1 MSGLREGTG
10 LRQPVW
16 LNPLNLIRV
25 MPAKE
30 REFRLS
36 QSRIIV
42 VGAGVAGLA
51 CALELEERGLK
62 VEVIERGRRLGEGS
76 CSWMAG
82 GMLAPWCERA
92 TTDAAV
98 LTMGEP
104 SIDWWARRF
113 AGTVR
118 KGSLVVAP
126 PRDAVELVR
135 FADRTE
141 RFDWLN
147 ETQIAELESDL
158 AGRFRCALFFPEEA
172 HLDPRL
178 ALPAL
183 ANGLNSR
190 GVPIHFGV
198 DTPQDGLVVD
208 CRGLAARDALPDLR
222 GVRGE
227 MVVVRSRDLCLS
239 RPVRLLH
246 PRIPLY
252 VVPRGD
258 GVFMIGATMIESED
272 RGGASVRSTVELLN
286 AAYTLHPAFGEAEI
300 LEIGADLRPAFPDNL
315 PAVRR
320 EGGTFYVNGLFRH
333 GFLLAPT
340 MAKRAAEAVLD
351 SLMETANA
359 DLGQRRSA

>member
-1 MSGLREGTG
+1 
-10 LRQPVW
+10 
-16 LNPLNLIRV
+16 

-51 CALELEERGLK
+51 CALELEERGLE

-126 PRDAVELVR
+126 PRDAAELTR
-135 FADRTE
+135 FAERTE
-141 RFDWLN
+141 RFEWLD
-147 ETQIAELESDL
+147 ETQIAELRARSRRPL
-158 AGRFRCALFFPEEA
+158 PPRAVLPGRGASRSA
-172 HLDPRL
+172 PRL
-178 ALPAL
+178 AGAGRRLWQQPRRADPFRRRC
-183 ANGLNSR
+183 AARRTS
-190 GVPIHFGV
+190 I
-198 DTPQDGLVVD
+198 VD

-227 MVVVRSRDLCLS
+227 MVVVRSRDLS
-239 RPVRLLH
+239 PVAAG
-246 PRIPLY
+246 P
-252 VVPRGD
+252 
-258 GVFMIGATMIESED
+258 AA
-272 RGGASVRSTVELLN
+272 AS
-286 AAYTLHPAFGEAEI
+286 AHPA
-300 LEIGADLRPAFPDNL
+300 L
-315 PAVRR
+315 
-320 EGGTFYVNGLFRH
+320 H
-333 GFLLAPT
+333 
-340 MAKRAAEAVLD
+340 RAARRRRVHDRRHHDRKRGRGA
-351 SLMETANA
+351 APA
-359 DLGQRRSA
+359 CARRSSS